1 MSGLEDIFTAAMAA
15 PPHRREEALR
25 LLLGE
30 LPRSEPYVTRRGLA
44 RALGFSATTLRRW
57 KVPGHQIGGA
67 KRYRVTE
74 VQEYLASEGFKR
86 RIAALRAERKG
97 VRKYEL

>member
-1 MSGLEDIFTAAMAA
+1 MTNLEDIISAARAA
-15 PPHRREEALR
+15 PPIRREEAFR
-25 LLLGE
+25 LLKGE

-57 KVPGHQIGGA
+57 KVPGHKIGGA

-74 VQEYLASEGFKR
+74 VKEYLASGEFR
-86 RIAALRAERKG
+86 RRVAALRAERKG
-97 VRKYEL
+97 GGR